1 MSFIA
6 IKSIVSEGTKIGPSV
21 LKDNIIDDKA
31 DLLFISDEND
41 RKTDTRLRTSLLDK
55 LGKPA
60 PERLNLSGF

>member
-6 IKSIVSEGTKIGPSV
+6 IKSIVSEGTKICPSV

-41 RKTDTRLRTSLLDK
+41 RKTDTRLRTSLPDKLDK
-55 LGKPA
+55 LA
-60 PERLNLSGF
+60 PERLNHSGF